1 MNGLRTYLTQWDIS
15 LKDEQIRQFQ
25 TYYDLLCEWNSF
37 MNLTAITEKGEVIR
51 KHFTDSLALMHF
63 MQLQDQSL
71 IDLGS
76 GAGFPGIPLMIANP
90 GLRIMLV
97 DSLQKRVRFLDAV
110 ISELGLSG
118 ITTVC
123 SRVEDLARDPEY
135 REKFDLCTSRAV
147 ANLATLSEYS
157 LPFVKTGGFFVPY
170 KSEKTESE
178 LEEASYAIRLLGGRT
193 DEVISYLLP
202 DSDLKRTLILI
213 RKTANTPGKFPRRA
227 GTPSKDPIHQ
237 KQ

>member
-1 MNGLRTYLTQWDIS
+1 MNGLRTYLAKWDIS
-15 LKDEQIRQFQ
+15 LNEEQIRQFQ
-25 TYYDLLCEWNSF
+25 RYYDLLAEWNSF
-37 MNLTAITEKGEVIR
+37 MNLTAITEKNEVIL

-63 MQLQDQSL
+63 MQLQEQSL

-76 GAGFPGIPLMIANP
+76 GAGFPGIPLKIANP
-90 GLRIMLV
+90 GLKITLV
-97 DSLQKRVRFLDAV
+97 DSLQKRIRFLDTV
-110 ISELGLSG
+110 ILELGLSG

-123 SRVEDLARDPEY
+123 SRAEDLARDPKF
-135 REKFDLCTSRAV
+135 REAFDLCTSRAV

-170 KSEKTESE
+170 KSEKTETE
-178 LEEASYAIRLLGGRT
+178 LEEASYAIRLLGGHT

-202 DSDLKRTLILI
+202 DSDLKRTLLLI
-213 RKTANTPGKFPRRA
+213 RKNANTPAKFPRRA